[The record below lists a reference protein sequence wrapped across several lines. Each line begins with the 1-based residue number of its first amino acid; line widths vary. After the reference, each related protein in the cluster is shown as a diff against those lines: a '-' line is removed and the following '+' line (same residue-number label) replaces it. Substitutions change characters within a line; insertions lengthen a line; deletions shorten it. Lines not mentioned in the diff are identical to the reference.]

1 MNAFESLQRS
11 IITDWNADT
20 NLASLNGLYFTRA
33 KENVDYPYAVF
44 FLETD
49 ATEGRTFSDNSR
61 DFTVQFNVFSSKKSS
76 SEINTVMEYIYS
88 EFDSKEF
95 SMPGGYKNSLFRRT
109 TETIFKND
117 SGNWQGTIS
126 YFTNIY

>member
-11 IITDWNADT
+11 IVTAWNADSD
-20 NLASLNGLYFTRA
+20 LSSLNGLYFTRG

-44 FLETD
+44 FLDSNTNG
-49 ATEGRTFSDNSR
+49 ARTFSDSSR
-61 DFTVQFNVFSSKKSS
+61 DFSIQFNVFSSKKSS
-76 SEINTVMEYIYS
+76 SEINTVMEYIYT

-95 SMPGGYKNSLFRRT
+95 TMAGGYKNTLLRRG
-109 TETIFKND
+109 TESIFKND
-117 SGNWQGTIS
+117 SNNWQGTIS